1 MNGQVDTAIS
11 AMDSQVVARVVKLI
25 NRVAKWVRTISAMG
39 SQVVTGMVKLVTVV
53 VKRV

>member
-25 NRVAKWVRTISAMG
+25 TGVVKWVHTISVMG
-39 SQVVTGMVKLVTVV
+39 SQSSNG
-53 VKRV
+53 